1 MRDLR
6 PGAFAL
12 PAGRAQCW
20 RGRAGSHLA
29 PHGSRAFGRIRGQLS
44 DDLEDTS
51 PGRPR
56 AEQPPPRTDSRRLS
70 GKIAFVTGASRGIGE
85 AISRRF
91 AAEGARVALAARNEA
106 SCARIV
112 SDITRR
118 GGEAIAIGCDVTLAI
133 SVSNAIAAV
142 VSKWGH
148 IDILVNNAGLGGA
161 TPIDDPD
168 DSRWNAILT
177 TNLTAAFR
185 VTREAAPFLSRGGR
199 ILNMSSVL
207 GRFGVPGFGA
217 YCASKHGII
226 GLTRAIALELAPR
239 QITVNALCPGWVET
253 EMGREG
259 FRKIGRLAGKTEEQ
273 GRQAAAKM
281 APLGRVLDPSE
292 VAGLAAYLASDEAKS
307 ITGQAL
313 VIDGGQVMP

>member
-1 MRDLR
+1 MSNDL
-6 PGAFAL
+6 
-12 PAGRAQCW
+12 
-20 RGRAGSHLA
+20 
-29 PHGSRAFGRIRGQLS
+29 
-44 DDLEDTS
+44 DDTS
-51 PGRPR
+51 PRRQR
-56 AEQPPPRTDSRRLS
+56 AEQPPSRTDSRRLS
-70 GKIAFVTGASRGIGE
+70 GKVAFVTGASRGIGE

-142 VSKWGH
+142 VSKWSH

-185 VTREAAPFLSRGGR
+185 VTREAAPFLARGGR
-199 ILNMSSVL
+199 IINMSSVL

-226 GLTRAIALELAPR
+226 GLTRAVALELAPR

-259 FRKIGRLAGKTEEQ
+259 FRKIGRLAGKTEEE